1 MRVSEACPQ
10 GDCVLSGCVHVHTLW
25 ERGFDRHRL
34 SAQYG
39 RDMVLGVGV
48 GAAFNAPSVWLGNR
62 VHTRFSAVSR
72 VCTWAFLDVS
82 RSWGRLGPAA

>member
-1 MRVSEACPQ
+1 
-10 GDCVLSGCVHVHTLW
+10 
-25 ERGFDRHRL
+25 
-34 SAQYG
+34 
-39 RDMVLGVGV
+39 MVLGVGV